1 MKLIQ
6 LILLLA
12 LIILFISYFRWF
24 RNAAFDKILIALIF
38 LAGVTFVLFPD
49 WTSKISKLLGVG
61 RGADLLMYLSIVS
74 FSYVVL
80 LFYSKIKK
88 LENQLS
94 ELVRRQAMG
103 GIQDFSTAKNDD
115 RIE

>member
-12 LIILFISYFRWF
+12 LVILFISYFRWF
-24 RNAAFDKILIALIF
+24 RNDAFDKILIALIF
-38 LAGVTFVLFPD
+38 LTGVTFVIFPE
-49 WTSKISKLLGVG
+49 WTSKISGLLGVG
-61 RGADLLMYLSIVS
+61 RGADLLMYLSIIC
-74 FSYVVL
+74 FSYIAL

-94 ELVRRQAMG
+94 ELVRRQAIG
-103 GIQDFSTAKNDD
+103 GMQDFTTAKNNDQ
-115 RIE
+115 IE

>member
-6 LILLLA
+6 PILLLA
-12 LIILFISYFRWF
+12 LIVLFISYFRWF
-24 RNAAFDKILIALIF
+24 RNAAFDKILIVLIF

-49 WTSKISKLLGVG
+49 WASKISELLGVG

-74 FSYVVL
+74 FSYIVL

-88 LENQLS
+88 LENQIS
-94 ELVRRQAMG
+94 EMVRRQALA
-103 GIQDFSTAKNDD
+103 GIQDFSTKKTDD

>member
-12 LIILFISYFRWF
+12 LIIIFVSYFKWF
-24 RNAAFDKILIALIF
+24 RNAALDKILVALIF
-38 LAGVTFVLFPD
+38 LAGVIFVLFPE
-49 WTSKISKLLGVG
+49 WTSKISGVLGVG
-61 RGADLLMYLSIVS
+61 RGADLLMYLSIAS
-74 FSYVVL
+74 FSYILL

-94 ELVRRQAMG
+94 EMVRRQAIE
-103 GIQDFSTAKNDD
+103 GIQDFSTAKNNDQ
-115 RIE
+115 IQ